1 MLGAGGT
8 GPAAA
13 RRVGG
18 HHLRSR
24 HRHSRHPDGS
34 ILHELPIPVKG
45 VYGVSFSPDGR
56 LLAAASADKIVRVW
70 QTADQRCGA
79 IGQLTTRRGRPG
91 QLES

>member
-1 MLGAGGT
+1 
-8 GPAAA
+8 
-13 RRVGG
+13 
-18 HHLRSR
+18 
-24 HRHSRHPDGS
+24 
-34 ILHELPIPVKG
+34 VKG

-91 QLES
+91 ELES